1 MIRQYSFSADEIETL
16 KNSVPLSGIIGQAI
30 QLKQRGQHHVGLC
43 PFHTE
48 RTPSFTITDARGIFY
63 CFGCETSG
71 DAITWMTEYHG
82 MSFGEATSYLAELA
96 GLHLR
101 GPVPRKPARGFKEQR
116 LKQNADHGDQRK
128 AKLAARIWNEALPI
142 AGTLAERYLRCRELT
157 LELPTCLRFHPACKH
172 APSGQT
178 LPAMI
183 AAVIGADGRVIAVH
197 RTYLRECEDGRVVK
211 AQVEP
216 AKMMLG
222 STMGSACRLAPAAE
236 VMALG
241 TGIETSLSFQQLL
254 GLPTWAALSDCGLEK
269 VILPSLP
276 LGAEVVIAA
285 DLDPGGQGETAAFR
299 AADRFTAQGRKVKV
313 VLPPSQNGENKL
325 DFNDLIQMVA
335 QEAVQ

>member
-1 MIRQYSFSADEIETL
+1 MSKHYNFPADEIEVLKSTL
-16 KNSVPLSGIIGQAI
+16 PLSKIIGQSI

-43 PFHTE
+43 PFHQE
-48 RTPSFTITDARGIFY
+48 RTPSFTVTDTRGIY
-63 CFGCETSG
+63 HCFGCQMSG

-101 GPVPRKPARGFKEQR
+101 DPLQRKSARGFNKQR
-116 LKQNADHGDQRK
+116 LNQDSDHGGQGK
-128 AKLAARIWNEALPI
+128 AKLAARIWNESLPI
-142 AGTLAERYLRCRELT
+142 PGTLAERYLRCRRLM

-172 APSGQT
+172 APSSQT

-183 AAVIGADGRVIAVH
+183 AAVIGADGQVIAVH

-216 AKMMLG
+216 QKMLLG
-222 STMGSACRLAPAAE
+222 STMGGACRLTPAAE
-236 VMALG
+236 RMAVG
-241 TGIETSLSFQQLL
+241 TGIETSLAFQQLS
-254 GLPTWAALSDCGLEK
+254 GLPTWAALSDGGLEK

-285 DLDPGGQGETAAFR
+285 DLDPGGQGEAAALR
-299 AADRFTAQGRKVKV
+299 AADRFTVEGRTVKV